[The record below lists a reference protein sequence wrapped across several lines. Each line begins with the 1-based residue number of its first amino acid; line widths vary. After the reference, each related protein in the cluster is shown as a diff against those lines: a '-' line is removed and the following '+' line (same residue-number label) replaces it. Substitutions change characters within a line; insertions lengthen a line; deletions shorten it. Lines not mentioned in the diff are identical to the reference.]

1 MGKFDAIFEPIT
13 IGQVEIKNRIAMAP
27 MNMNF
32 TDPNHY
38 ISRQQMAYYAARA
51 KGGTGLIIMEAVGGS
66 EHPTTDTYRKYN
78 NAQLSNELFV
88 PLMGDLVEHVHSF
101 GARFFVQVS
110 PGAGRQG
117 TSEAGAVQP
126 VAPSAIPYRTYPENA
141 INSLDLLHMLRAG
154 GYQGPIPETD
164 DIDELISFA
173 NKVPGTHMNGET
185 PREITTEE
193 IEILVRD
200 MGRTAKLAKRCGFD
214 GLEIHAP
221 HGYLLHQFLSSKSN
235 RRTDDYGGSFE
246 NRFRFLK
253 EIIHSCRKYVGP
265 DYNVGVRISASDEV
279 PEGFGPE
286 YAKKIAKRC
295 EEEGADFVH
304 LSDGSYEKM
313 NDFLPN
319 TEGQVMPK
327 SAIINE
333 GLDIPLICPSVHNP
347 ENVVETLEKGY
358 ADMVSQGRQQIADP
372 DWVNKVKEGKIDEI
386 IKCTRCNQGCIGRF
400 VLGLRGRCIKNPIVG
415 HEEYIEEYMRRPI
428 LPIKNRAWQT
438 LSQIGAEP
446 STPVKGVSP
455 EDL

>member
-1 MGKFDAIFEPIT
+1 MGKYDAIFEPIQ
-13 IGQVEIKNRIAMAP
+13 IGNVEIKNRIAMAP

-38 ISRQQMAYYAARA
+38 VSRQQMAYYAARA
-51 KGGTGLIIMEAVGGS
+51 QGGTGLLIMEAVSGS
-66 EHPTTDTYRKYN
+66 DHPITDTYRKYN
-78 NAQLSNELFV
+78 NAALYNELFV

-101 GARFFVQVS
+101 GAKFFVQVS

-126 VAPSAIPYRTYPENA
+126 AAPSPIPYRTYAENA
-141 INSLDLLHMLRAG
+141 ITSLDLLQMVRAC
-154 GYQGPIPETD
+154 GYQGPLPVTN
-164 DIDELISFA
+164 DIEELMAFA
-173 NKVPGTHMNGET
+173 NKIPGTHMNGET
-185 PREITTEE
+185 PREITVEE
-193 IEILVRD
+193 IQILVRD

-221 HGYLLHQFLSSKSN
+221 HGYLLHQFLSSRAN
-235 RRTDDYGGSFE
+235 RRNDEYGGSFE

-286 YAKKIAKRC
+286 YAQKVAKRC

-319 TEGQVMPK
+319 QEGQVMPK
-327 SAIINE
+327 SAVIKQ
-333 GLDIPLICPSVHNP
+333 GLSIPLICPSVHNP
-347 ENVVETLEKGY
+347 DNVVETLEKGY

-372 DWVNKVKEGKIDEI
+372 GWVNKVKEGRIDEI

-400 VLGLRGRCIKNPIVG
+400 VLGLRGRCLKNPIVG
-415 HEEYIEEYMRRPI
+415 HEEYIEQYMKRPI
-428 LPIKNRAWQT
+428 MPIKKRQWQT
-438 LSQIGAEP
+438 LAQIGKEP
-446 STPVKGVSP
+446 TAPIQNVRP